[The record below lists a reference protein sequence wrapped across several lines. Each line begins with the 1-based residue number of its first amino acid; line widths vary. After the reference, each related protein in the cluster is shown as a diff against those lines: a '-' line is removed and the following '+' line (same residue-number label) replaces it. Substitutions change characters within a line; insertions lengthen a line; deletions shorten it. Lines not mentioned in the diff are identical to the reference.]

1 MGQSLQEGRKQG
13 RLPPAPSAHFS
24 KHAHLASPSEVGG
37 EPEVGS
43 FSTSHVLLRSPLY
56 SLNLQGSPGSLT
68 FHSLS
73 LRSTRT
79 RLQPPNAYIVRPP
92 C

>member
-13 RLPPAPSAHFS
+13 RLLPAPSAHFL

-37 EPEVGS
+37 EPEIGS
-43 FSTSHVLLRSPLY
+43 LCASHVLHMSPLY
-56 SLNLQGSPGSLT
+56 SVNLQVSPGSLT

-73 LRSTRT
+73 LRSTST
-79 RLQPPNAYIVRPP
+79 RLQPQSTYIVGPL